1 MGPVAKYAIVVMSET
16 GEANPGGQGRMVH
29 AMTTARDLK
38 AARQD
43 VSLWFDGIGVTW
55 LNAFNARTEP
65 FTQHYGPLFDEVRPL
80 IGGSCEFCT
89 KMRFG
94 AGPSADRLGVRT
106 VGGTTDHRSVAS
118 LLSDGHQV
126 LIF

>member
-1 MGPVAKYAIVVMSET
+1 VAKHAIVVMSEP

-29 AMTTARDLK
+29 AMTTVRDLK
-38 AARQD
+38 AAGQD
-43 VSLWFDGIGVTW
+43 VSLWFHGIGVTW
-55 LNAFNARTEP
+55 LSAFDARTDP
-65 FTQHYGPLFDEVRPL
+65 FTQHYGSLFDEVRPL
-80 IGGSCEFCT
+80 IAGSCEFCT

-106 VGGTTDHRSVAS
+106 VGGTKDHHSVAS
-118 LLSDGHQV
+118 LLSEGHQV